1 MKWIGALSRQLGGGG
16 GIRAEDWVCE
26 LERERES
33 WVFGWDFGS
42 LKS

>member
-26 LERERES
+26 LERERERA
-33 WVFGWDFGS
+33 GCLGGI
-42 LKS
+42 LGL